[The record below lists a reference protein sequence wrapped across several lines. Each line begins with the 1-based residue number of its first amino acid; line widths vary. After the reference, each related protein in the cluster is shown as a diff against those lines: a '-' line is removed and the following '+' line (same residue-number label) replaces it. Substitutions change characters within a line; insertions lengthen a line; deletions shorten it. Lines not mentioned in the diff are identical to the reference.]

1 MGLPAESSRPVA
13 ICCPSITELCTRRF
27 SSWSKRDT
35 SLPSGASQTTIV
47 KQNITNS
54 PEQDGN
60 NLRENRGNGNRQPQS
75 SRVSCHR
82 GRSLHEATARLVF
95 AIRRAVPQGTAGPRV
110 GGRAGKPSSDAHRG
124 QSALRHEPS
133 GRTEASAPQARRN

>member
-1 MGLPAESSRPVA
+1 MGSPAESSRPVA

-82 GRSLHEATARLVF
+82 GRSLDEATTRLVF
-95 AIRRAVPQGTAGPRV
+95 AFRRVVPQGAARLRV
-110 GGRAGKPSSDAHRG
+110 GGRTGKSSPDAHRG
-124 QSALRHEPS
+124 QSSLWHEPS
-133 GRTEASAPQARRN
+133 GGAEAGAAQS